1 LERISG
7 VAGAH
12 ASFTLEDDTLDALSD
27 LADRF
32 STGIH
37 IHVAEDRSD
46 QEDSLRRCGR
56 RVTHR
61 LDDAGIL
68 RPRSIAA
75 HVIHVD
81 RNELEVLKQRE
92 TWLVH
97 NCRSNLNNSVGRAP
111 ILQFGKRSALGTD
124 GIDGDMM
131 AESRTAYFRAREE
144 ALDAFAEQFTDLLG
158 RGGELAS
165 QFFPAPVGRLE
176 EGAVADLVILDY
188 DPPTPL
194 TSENIAWHWMF
205 AMTPKYVKSVM
216 VDGAWVVRNG
226 EFCNVD
232 EERIRAE
239 ARTQARSL
247 WKRME
252 DL

>member
-1 LERISG
+1 
-7 VAGAH
+7 
-12 ASFTLEDDTLDALSD
+12 
-27 LADRF
+27 
-32 STGIH
+32 
-37 IHVAEDRSD
+37 
-46 QEDSLRRCGR
+46 
-56 RVTHR
+56 
-61 LDDAGIL
+61 
-68 RPRSIAA
+68 
-75 HVIHVD
+75 VIHVD

-216 VDGAWVVRNG
+216 VVGAWVVRNG